1 MFKKF
6 KKLEFASKGSE
17 DNKIISWNVAGLYN
31 KNEQFWGYL
40 YSSFDIIIL
49 IETWW
54 GEKDWE
60 KMKHKLSTSYEWGR
74 KFAVREGSRGR
85 YSGGLL
91 VGFRKALGLKLEW
104 KERNM
109 WIEVKCTLNNRNW
122 YLLAVYNNK
131 TISHVV
137 DCWNDF
143 IQENDASDVLIV
155 GDLNAR
161 IGQSLECDVEIWES
175 LGFEGSG

>member
-1 MFKKF
+1 MNGGGN
-6 KKLEFASKGSE
+6 L
-17 DNKIISWNVAGLYN
+17 
-31 KNEQFWGYL
+31 
-40 YSSFDIIIL
+40 
-49 IETWW
+49 
-54 GEKDWE
+54 
-60 KMKHKLSTSYEWGR
+60 
-74 KFAVREGSRGR
+74 REGSRGR

-91 VGFRKALGLKLEW
+91 VGFRKALDLKLEW

-109 WIEVKCTLNNRNW
+109 WIEVKCKLNNRNW

-143 IQENDASDVLIV
+143 IQENDASDVLLV

-161 IGQSLECDVEIWES
+161 IGQSLECDVQIWES